1 MPSAT
6 LNGLIGN
13 IAARFG
19 NYTSGTTTAGSTTT
33 LIYDTFSLIHPSKT
47 WINFYV
53 RLMGNITDTTG
64 NTSSER
70 VISDSSQDTRSITVS
85 PAMPSAPSS
94 GVKYEIKQLQ
104 TRDYTQAIHSAI
116 YAAGDRF
123 MKMVD
128 DTTSLT
134 MNVRQEYPLPLD
146 LVVLHSVYAGWN
158 DRWVPLTNYEVVG
171 VPGRYMILIGSVPEW
186 PYTAVTI
193 PKGMDWQVRLEYT
206 AMQADLAN
214 GTSALSI
221 QGTDR
226 NTAFAYIE
234 EYSLHVLNLM
244 AVSRNAT
251 GEKARAHLTLS
262 ENHRAEAERIKN
274 SFNNKPVIRRV
285 ETRRFSQSI
294 Y

>member
-6 LNGLIGN
+6 LNGLIEN

-19 NYTSGTTTAGSTTT
+19 NYTFGTTTAGSTTT
-33 LIYDTFSLIHPSKT
+33 LLYDTNNLIHPSKT

-53 RLMGNITDTTG
+53 RLMGTVADTTG
-64 NTSSER
+64 NTTSER
-70 VISDSSQDTRSITVS
+70 MISDSSQDAKSVTIS
-85 PAMPSAPSS
+85 PALLTAPAA

-104 TRDYTQAIHSAI
+104 TRDYIQAIHAAI

-158 DRWVPLTNYEVVG
+158 NRWVPLTNYEVVG
-171 VPGRYMILIGSVPEW
+171 VPGSYKILIGSVPDW

-193 PKGMDWQVRLEYT
+193 PKGMSWQVRLEYT
-206 AMQADLAN
+206 AMQPDLVN
-214 GTSALSI
+214 GTSELSI
-221 QGTDR
+221 QGTNR
-226 NTAFAYIE
+226 NTAFSYME
-234 EYSLHVLNLM
+234 EYALHVLNLM
-244 AVSRNAT
+244 AVSRNST

-262 ENHRAEAERIKN
+262 ENHRGEAERIKN
-274 SFNNKPVIRRV
+274 QFNNKPVMRRV